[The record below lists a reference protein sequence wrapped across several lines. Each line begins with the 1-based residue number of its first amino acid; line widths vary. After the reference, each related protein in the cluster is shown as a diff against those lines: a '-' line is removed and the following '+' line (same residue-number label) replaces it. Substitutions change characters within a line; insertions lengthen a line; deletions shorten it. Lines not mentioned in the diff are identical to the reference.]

1 MVSKYFIPFGG
12 VHGWLADVTSSKK
25 TGSAGSGY
33 VKSGLVTESYYVA
46 EPDEWRALNAIRSH
60 ARAGKDATLATRRS
74 LSRNEITRLGLKPGQ
89 VMMA

>member
-1 MVSKYFIPFGG
+1 MVSKHFIPFGG

-46 EPDEWRALNAIRSH
+46 VPDEWRALNAIRSH